1 MYSNIER
8 LIDSPE
14 KRSLFIVGAS
24 HYSIVSRFLEEGENC
39 EVASPEKYLY
49 EKHILK

>member
-1 MYSNIER
+1 MYSNIKR

-14 KRSLFIVGAS
+14 ERILFIIGSS
-24 HYSIVSRFLEEGENC
+24 HCSIVSRFLEEGENC
-39 EVASPEKYLY
+39 EVVSLEKFLY